1 MREKSH
7 TITQVVS
14 LLTLCAVLAACDTQE
29 ASTTIESLY
38 SPAASPISD
47 LGMGAIPS
55 IPPTERLETVAASSH
70 TPEET
75 YSTTASKT
83 PIATV
88 ARPSHT
94 STPSPTFTPPVVPG
108 LPEICQPYPSDIY
121 GIGQAQN
128 GDAIVYAI
136 CKGEYA
142 SFPSPVG
149 KVAFLDYTPITGR
162 LAYSQS
168 LMSSA
173 DQTSEEG
180 GDLWIFDFWTGRKT
194 KWLDGG
200 VVNASWAPIRDSI
213 VKKQFLAVLQIGGSL
228 DLGTEPNSFTPLAKV
243 DNVCW
248 FSWSPLG
255 DQIAYVRDCHE
266 ISDYYCYSYTAGT
279 SYIIKIHEGQP
290 RKVAEGTNGVP
301 IWALDYQALIIPG
314 SPMRVYKLDESK
326 SFPLSLPNGE
336 FLDGERMRGYL
347 WSPSNRLLHM
357 EEYGCFDK
365 LGNWVA
371 ELSEELSKV
380 TNFTIAAYAFDFKY
394 GSNGEIHINSPQ
406 GRLNYMGKILSLD
419 KQSLRMS
426 NVMTE
431 YNEEG
436 FGDVAVVFSKETL
449 FLDAQGNRTDFAAL
463 EKGMYID
470 FLGTA
475 LSPDTLTLIAARIQI
490 IGPTSMDVIYQ
501 AKIYSLF
508 PDHQHATIEITSPKY
523 ELIYSIYR
531 GLEMTSE
538 TQVFDREGNAISIQ
552 DLQEGMVIEIVGPS
566 LPSDPLSIVA
576 STIKILDE

>member
-1 MREKSH
+1 MR

-14 LLTLCAVLAACDTQE
+14 LLTLCAALAGCNPQE
-29 ASTTIESLY
+29 APETNEPSGNSTPIPTSLVDTELM
-38 SPAASPISD
+38 P
-47 LGMGAIPS
+47 LT
-55 IPPTERLETVAASSH
+55 PPTGVSEAVASS
-70 TPEET
+70 TPTPQEAKQI
-75 YSTTASKT
+75 TASKT
-83 PIATV
+83 PGAT
-88 ARPSHT
+88 ATGT
-94 STPSPTFTPPVVPG
+94 SPTYTPSPTFTPPVVPG

-121 GIGQAQN
+121 GIDQAQN
-128 GDAIVYAI
+128 GDPIVYAI
-136 CKGEYA
+136 CKGEYI

-149 KVAFLDYTPITGR
+149 NAALFDYTPITGR

-168 LMSSA
+168 LMLSS

-194 KWLDGG
+194 KWLDGS
-200 VVNASWAPIRDSI
+200 VADARWSPIRDSI
-213 VKKQFLAVLQIGGSL
+213 AKKQFLAVLQISGTL
-228 DLGTEPNSFTPLAKV
+228 ALGTEPNSFTPLAKV

-266 ISDYYCYSYTAGT
+266 IIDDYCYSDTAGT
-279 SYIIKIHEGQP
+279 SYIIKIHGGQP
-290 RKVAEGTNGVP
+290 RKVAEDTNGVP
-301 IWALDYQALIIPG
+301 IWALDYRALIIPG
-314 SPMRVYKLDESK
+314 SPIRVYKLDESK

-347 WSPSNRLLHM
+347 WSSSNRLLHM
-357 EEYGCFDK
+357 EEYGCFDTI
-365 LGNWVA
+365 GNWVA

-380 TNFTIAAYAFDFKY
+380 TNFTIGAYAFDFKY
-394 GSNGEIHINSPQ
+394 GSNGEIHIGSPQ
-406 GRLNYMGKILSLD
+406 GRLNYMGKILSLE

-426 NVMTE
+426 IVMTE

-436 FGDVAVVFSKETL
+436 FGDGAVVFSKETL

-475 LSPDTLTLIAARIQI
+475 LSPDTLTLIATRIQI

-538 TQVFDREGNAISIQ
+538 TQVFDEGGNPITIQ
-552 DLQEGMVIEIVGPS
+552 DLQEGMIIEIVGPS
-566 LPSDPLSIVA
+566 LPSNPLSIVA
-576 STIKILDE
+576 SRITILDE

>member
-1 MREKSH
+1 MR
-7 TITQVVS
+7 TITQIVS
-14 LLTLCAVLAACDTQE
+14 LLTLCAALAGCNPQE
-29 ASTTIESLY
+29 APETNEPSGNSTPIPTSLVDTELM
-38 SPAASPISD
+38 P
-47 LGMGAIPS
+47 LT
-55 IPPTERLETVAASSH
+55 PPTGVSEAVASS
-70 TPEET
+70 TPTPQEAKQI
-75 YSTTASKT
+75 TASKT
-83 PIATV
+83 PVAT
-88 ARPSHT
+88 ATGT
-94 STPSPTFTPPVVPG
+94 SPTYTPSPTFTPPVVPG

-121 GIGQAQN
+121 GIDQAQN
-128 GDAIVYAI
+128 GDPIVYAI
-136 CKGEYA
+136 CKGEYI

-149 KVAFLDYTPITGR
+149 NAALFDYTPITGR

-168 LMSSA
+168 LMLSS

-194 KWLDGG
+194 KWLDGS
-200 VVNASWAPIRDSI
+200 VADARWSPIRDSI
-213 VKKQFLAVLQIGGSL
+213 AKKQFLAVLQISGTL
-228 DLGTEPNSFTPLAKV
+228 ALGTEPNSFTPLAKV

-266 ISDYYCYSYTAGT
+266 IIDDYCYSDTAGT
-279 SYIIKIHEGQP
+279 SYIIKIHGGQP
-290 RKVAEGTNGVP
+290 RKVAEDTNGVP
-301 IWALDYQALIIPG
+301 IWALDYRALIIPG
-314 SPMRVYKLDESK
+314 SPIRVYKLDESK

-347 WSPSNRLLHM
+347 WSSSNRLLHM
-357 EEYGCFDK
+357 EEYGCFDTI
-365 LGNWVA
+365 GNWVA

-380 TNFTIAAYAFDFKY
+380 TNFTIGAYAFDFKY
-394 GSNGEIHINSPQ
+394 GSNGEIHIGSPQ
-406 GRLNYMGKILSLD
+406 GRLNYMGKILSLE

-426 NVMTE
+426 IVMTE

-436 FGDVAVVFSKETL
+436 FGDGAVVFSKETL

-475 LSPDTLTLIAARIQI
+475 LSPDTLTLIATRIQI

-538 TQVFDREGNAISIQ
+538 TQVFDEGGNPITIQ
-552 DLQEGMVIEIVGPS
+552 DLQEGMIIEIVGPS
-566 LPSDPLSIVA
+566 LPSNPLSIVA
-576 STIKILDE
+576 SRITILDE